1 MTVLIV
7 GAGAVASVISRHL
20 ARDRS
25 ISKIICASRD
35 IKRARQFI
43 NTKERKLK
51 LISLDASRV
60 AEIIKAAKGVDLI
73 INASLPAFNEHIMT
87 AVLATRANYQDL
99 ASRLLDLKTVEQLK
113 FHSRFKKAK
122 LVGLIN
128 TGVAPGITNLLARGV
143 ADKLNTVSAIHFRLL
158 EEQKASELI
167 FAWSAET
174 ILDELTAPPLV
185 YENGKFIFTKPFS
198 DQEDYQFPSPFGKR
212 QMFSIYG
219 DEVATIPHYIKVRR
233 VDFKSSGT
241 DIELAKVLYR
251 LGLFN
256 KKSISFDGRQV
267 IPVKFFSKLAPKV
280 PTPEEMRRMIKSGVV
295 ENAIFIAV
303 VEVEGKQGGRKITI
317 KTSAIFPD
325 LKEISKKFFGATY
338 ISYPTGTAA
347 YAFAKIIPK
356 IKSYGVFPPEALP
369 AHLRKE
375 VLLELESRGIII
387 NESYSRR

>member
-1 MTVLIV
+1 MTILIV

-20 ARDRS
+20 AKDRS
-25 ISKIICASRD
+25 ITRIICASRNL
-35 IKRARQFI
+35 KRAKQFI
-43 NTKERKLK
+43 NLKERKIK
-51 LISLDASRV
+51 LIFLDAARV
-60 AEIIKAAKGVDLI
+60 SAIIKAARGANLI

-87 AVLATRANYQDL
+87 AALAARANYQDL

-113 FHSRFKKAK
+113 FHARFKKAK
-122 LVGLIN
+122 LAGLIN
-128 TGVAPGITNLLARGV
+128 TGVAPGVTNLLAREA
-143 ADKLNTVSAIHFRLL
+143 ADKLDAVRAIHFRLL

-198 DQEDYQFPSPFGKR
+198 DQEEYQFPSPFDKR

-219 DEVATIPHYIKVRR
+219 DEVATIPRYIKVRR

-241 DIELAKVLYR
+241 DIELAKALYR

-256 KKSISFDGRQV
+256 KKPISFDGRQI

-280 PTPEEMRRMIKSGVV
+280 PTPEEMRRMIKNGVV
-295 ENAIFIAV
+295 ENAIFAAV
-303 VEVEGKQGGRKITI
+303 VEVKGKQAGRKLTI

-338 ISYPTGTAA
+338 ISYPTGIAA
-347 YAFAKIIPK
+347 CAFAKIIPK
-356 IKSYGVFPPEALP
+356 IKTYGVLPPEALP
-369 AHLRKE
+369 THLRKE
-375 VLLELESRGIII
+375 VLLELESWGIVI
-387 NESYSRR
+387 NESYSRQ